1 MIENYRG
8 FIQRKSFPDVASG
21 FKDVK
26 DSDLNDSLFD
36 FQKLLVSW
44 SLKKGRSAIFAD
56 TGLGKTRM
64 QLSWADAVQRRQSGK
79 TLILAPLAV
88 SSQTVAEAAK
98 MGIDVSYTRK
108 HPDKSGIY
116 ITNYDISDRF
126 DLTDLSAIVL
136 DESSIIKHQTS
147 KFRNWL
153 IGHCKAIPYRLSC
166 TATPSPNDYMELG
179 NQAEFIGIM
188 GMFEMLAMF
197 FTHDSGETSKWRLKG
212 HGKDKFWEW
221 LATWA
226 AVVRK
231 PSDLGF
237 LDDGYNLPPLLIHEH
252 IVETNKQL
260 GDSLFK
266 EPAAT
271 LSERNQARRL
281 TIEDRVAKCSEI
293 VNATDDPYLVWCNLN
308 DESKLLT
315 QAINGAVEIKGS
327 DKPEH
332 KEEAMISFVNGDV
345 KRLVTKPSIAG
356 FGMNWQHCSQMAFVG
371 LNDSNEQLYQAI
383 RRCYRFGQKNP
394 VNVHLI
400 SSDIEGAVL
409 ENIKRKE
416 AQAEQMAEE
425 MSKHVAHLTK
435 SQVRALD
442 REKTEYVPQSAFK
455 IPSFM
460 EVYS

>member
-1 MIENYRG
+1 
-8 FIQRKSFPDVASG
+8 
-21 FKDVK
+21 
-26 DSDLNDSLFD
+26 
-36 FQKLLVSW
+36 
-44 SLKKGRSAIFAD
+44 
-56 TGLGKTRM
+56 
-64 QLSWADAVQRRQSGK
+64 
-79 TLILAPLAV
+79 
-88 SSQTVAEAAK
+88 
-98 MGIDVSYTRK
+98 
-108 HPDKSGIY
+108 
-116 ITNYDISDRF
+116 
-126 DLTDLSAIVL
+126 
-136 DESSIIKHQTS
+136 
-147 KFRNWL
+147 
-153 IGHCKAIPYRLSC
+153 
-166 TATPSPNDYMELG
+166 
-179 NQAEFIGIM
+179 
-188 GMFEMLAMF
+188 
-197 FTHDSGETSKWRLKG
+197 
-212 HGKDKFWEW
+212 
-221 LATWA
+221 
-226 AVVRK
+226 
-231 PSDLGF
+231 
-237 LDDGYNLPPLLIHEH
+237 LIHEH